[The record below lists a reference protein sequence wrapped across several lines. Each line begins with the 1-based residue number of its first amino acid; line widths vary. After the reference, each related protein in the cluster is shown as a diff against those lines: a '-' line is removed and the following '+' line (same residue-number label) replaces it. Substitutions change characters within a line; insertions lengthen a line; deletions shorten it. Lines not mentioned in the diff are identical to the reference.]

1 MLVPAPWDRLKH
13 RGILVA
19 YCPLADP
26 RFDPHELLEVY
37 HGAGVDIVEIGLP
50 TPDPY
55 LDGPAI
61 AKSLRLGYEA
71 GITAS
76 TIVSSTA
83 SWRAKVR
90 KGPLVIVVSYPQTD
104 LADLE
109 WARAEAVDG
118 FLMIGRPVIDT
129 EALRISLAEKDV
141 ATCSLLPWQPSEEAL
156 AAAAKAD
163 GYVMVQSRPGKTGP
177 APPDPGSAVVAAR
190 LRDLGC
196 RSPIV
201 FGFGIRDRQ
210 SVQTA
215 ARYGANGVVVG
226 TACLEALEGGL
237 RSAARYLTELRRIV
251 DEEFDAGQSPTP
263 PNSAAVV

>member
-1 MLVPAPWDRLKH
+1 MPEPAPWDRLRH

-19 YCPLADP
+19 YCPLGDP
-26 RFDPHELLEVY
+26 RFDPHELLEVF

-50 TPDPY
+50 TNDPY

-61 AKSLRLGYEA
+61 AQSLRLGYEA
-71 GITAS
+71 GITMK
-76 TIVSSTA
+76 TIVSSTV
-83 SWRAKVR
+83 SWRAKVPN
-90 KGPLVIVVSYPQTD
+90 GPLVIVVSYSHTD
-104 LADLE
+104 LADFE
-109 WARAEAVDG
+109 GVRAEGVDG
-118 FLMIGRPVIDT
+118 VLMIGRPPVDT
-129 EALRISLAEKDV
+129 ESVRPSLAERGV
-141 ATCSLLPWQPSEEAL
+141 ATCSFLPWGPSEEAVS
-156 AAAAKAD
+156 AAAEAD

-177 APPDPGSAVVAAR
+177 APPEPGSALVAAR

-226 TACLEALEGGL
+226 TTCLEALEKGL
-237 RSAARYLTELRRIV
+237 RSAERHLTELRRIV
-251 DEEFDAGQSPTP
+251 DEEFDGGQSPTP
-263 PNSAAVV
+263 LSPTAAV

>member
-1 MLVPAPWDRLKH
+1 VRVPAPWDHLRH
-13 RGILVA
+13 RGTLVA
-19 YCPLADP
+19 YCPIGDP
-26 RFDPHELLEVY
+26 RFDPHELLELY

-50 TPDPY
+50 TRDPY

-71 GITAS
+71 GTTANTIAGS
-76 TIVSSTA
+76 TT
-83 SWRAKVR
+83 SWRAKVPN
-90 KGPLVIVVSYPQTD
+90 GPLVVVVSYPRTD
-104 LADLE
+104 LADFE

-118 FLMIGRPVIDT
+118 FLTIGRPLIGT
-129 EALRISLAEKDV
+129 ESLRLSLAEKGI
-141 ATCSLLPWQPSEEAL
+141 ATCSLLPWKPSQEAV

-190 LRDLGC
+190 LRGLGC

-226 TACLEALEGGL
+226 TACLEALESGL
-237 RSAARYLTELRRIV
+237 RSAARYMTELRRIV
-251 DEEFDAGQSPTP
+251 DEEFDAGQAPTP
-263 PNSAAVV
+263 SNPAAVV

>member
-1 MLVPAPWDRLKH
+1 MPAPWDHLRH
-13 RGILVA
+13 RGIFVA
-19 YCPLADP
+19 YCPLGDP
-26 RFDPHELLEVY
+26 RFDPHELLEVF

-50 TPDPY
+50 TRDPY

-71 GITAS
+71 GITVN
-76 TIVSSTA
+76 TIVSSAA
-83 SWRAKVR
+83 SWRTKVPN
-90 KGPLVIVVSYPQTD
+90 GPLVVLVSYPQTD
-104 LADLE
+104 LAQFD
-109 WARAEAVDG
+109 WARAQAVDG
-118 FLMIGRPVIDT
+118 FLMIDRQLSDT
-129 EALRISLAEKDV
+129 ESLSLSLAKRGV
-141 ATCSLLPWQPSEEAL
+141 ASCSLLPWKPSEEAV

-177 APPDPGSAVVAAR
+177 APPDPGSGVLAAR

-210 SVQTA
+210 SVRRA

-226 TACLEALEGGL
+226 TACLEALERGL
-237 RSAARYLTELRRIV
+237 ISAERHLTELRLIV
-251 DEEFDAGQSPTP
+251 DDEFDGGQSTTPNPT
-263 PNSAAVV
+263 VIL